1 MTDVR
6 KTKSMLR
13 PVSALMIIDAQQG
26 FLDGEAAIPNARVVV
41 DCIAALLAAA
51 RSAGALIVHLQNDGA
66 PGTIDEPDTIGWF
79 IHSRLTPE
87 PDEMILRKTSD
98 DGFEG
103 TELETI
109 LAHKHITRIAVAG
122 LLSEMCV
129 SATVRSA
136 LKRGIEVVLVHD
148 AHGTYNLDDIPS
160 SIVSRVAEHA
170 LGDEIE
176 LAQAAEVAF
185 HRSADL
191 NAPA

>member
-6 KTKSMLR
+6 KTKSMLKL
-13 PVSALMIIDAQQG
+13 VSALLIIDAQQG
-26 FLDGEAAIPNARVVV
+26 FLDGEAAIPHARVLV
-41 DCIAALLAAA
+41 DRIAALLAAA

-66 PGTIDEPDTIGWF
+66 PAAIDEPETTGWF
-79 IHSRLTPE
+79 IHPSLAPTSDE
-87 PDEMILRKTSD
+87 PVLRKTGD

-109 LAHKHITRIAVAG
+109 LAHNHVTRIAVAG

-136 LKRGIEVVLVHD
+136 LKKGIEVVLVHD

-160 SIVSRVAEHA
+160 AIVSRVAEHA

-176 LAQAAEVAF
+176 LVNAAEVAF
-185 HRSADL
+185 SLSADL
-191 NAPA
+191 NASA

>member
-1 MTDVR
+1 
-6 KTKSMLR
+6 
-13 PVSALMIIDAQQG
+13 
-26 FLDGEAAIPNARVVV
+26 
-41 DCIAALLAAA
+41 
-51 RSAGALIVHLQNDGA
+51 
-66 PGTIDEPDTIGWF
+66 
-79 IHSRLTPE
+79 
-87 PDEMILRKTSD
+87 
-98 DGFEG
+98 
-103 TELETI
+103 
-109 LAHKHITRIAVAG
+109 
-122 LLSEMCV
+122 MCV